1 MMDTLYKT
9 YLYKNL
15 FQDVSKFVRKNL
27 KDIDFDKEY
36 WLHKAGLSS
45 YTPVKSS
52 FGGISL
58 LLLGAIAGAGIA
70 LVLAPKP
77 GAELRTDVKDRALKL
92 LDKANERMSNVAAE
106 SMPVRA

>member
-27 KDIDFDKEY
+27 KNVDFDKEY

-45 YTPVKSS
+45 YTPVRSS
-52 FGGISL
+52 FGGFSL
-58 LLLGAIAGAGIA
+58 LMLGAIAGAGIA
-70 LVLAPKP
+70 LALAPKP
-77 GAELRTDVKDRALKL
+77 GAELRTEVKDRALKL
-92 LDKANERMSNVAAE
+92 LDKANERISNVAENQPA
-106 SMPVRA
+106 RA